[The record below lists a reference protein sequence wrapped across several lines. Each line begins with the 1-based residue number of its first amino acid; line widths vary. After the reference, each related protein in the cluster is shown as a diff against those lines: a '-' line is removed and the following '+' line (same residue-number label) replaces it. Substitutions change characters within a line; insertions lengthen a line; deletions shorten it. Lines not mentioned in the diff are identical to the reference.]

1 MNLAGLPPGLLQARI
16 EHGYGKSKLAM
27 IVPMEVLTPASPSD
41 LPPLG
46 ELVAEEPFRRYPS
59 ATMAGAGAAHLRVWL
74 TTGAEPGH
82 PGRRHRYG
90 PSVVL
95 FEHYLA
101 PELGEG
107 RESSIWSGS
116 APMAGQRR
124 SDLSAA
130 RTMSGVLDISSR
142 PAPSTGIDRYAPR
155 SHRSDHQSPDPPGRQ
170 PDRTCCFSVSGTTA
184 GAAGGKTAGPHGGGY
199 GVPRSSKGETRDG
212 QDPPATGDGVPL
224 RYRRPRRG

>member
-1 MNLAGLPPGLLQARI
+1 
-16 EHGYGKSKLAM
+16 
-27 IVPMEVLTPASPSD
+27 MEVLTPASPSD

-46 ELVAEEPFRRYPS
+46 ELVAEEPSWRYPS

-82 PGRRHRYG
+82 LAVVTENRPRSLRHR
-90 PSVVL
+90 VRRA
-95 FEHYLA
+95 H
-101 PELGEG
+101 LGRARPQVRALRRAVRALPCARARRG
-107 RESSIWSGS
+107 QGDPSIWSGS

-155 SHRSDHQSPDPPGRQ
+155 SHRSDHQSPDPP
-170 PDRTCCFSVSGTTA
+170 PVSSLTA
-184 GAAGGKTAGPHGGGY
+184 RAALAFR
-199 GVPRSSKGETRDG
+199 V
-212 QDPPATGDGVPL
+212 
-224 RYRRPRRG
+224 RRPGQRVARPRDLTGGLWGPAVV

>member
-82 PGRRHRYG
+82 LAVVTGTGPPSCCSSTTLRPSSARAGR
-90 PSVVL
+90 
-95 FEHYLA
+95 
-101 PELGEG
+101 
-107 RESSIWSGS
+107 SSIWSGS

-155 SHRSDHQSPDPPGRQ
+155 SHRSDHQSPDPPPG
-170 PDRTCCFSVSGTTA
+170 SSLTA
-184 GAAGGKTAGPHGGGY
+184 RAALAFRVRRPGQRAARPRDPTGGY
-199 GVPRSSKGETRDG
+199 GVPRSSKGEARDG
-212 QDPPATGDGVPL
+212 QDPPATGDGVRL
-224 RYRRPRRG
+224 GYRRPR

>member
-1 MNLAGLPPGLLQARI
+1 
-16 EHGYGKSKLAM
+16 M

-107 RESSIWSGS
+107 REILDLVRIGADGRS
-116 APMAGQRR
+116 ATFR
-124 SDLSAA
+124 SL
-130 RTMSGVLDISSR
+130 G
-142 PAPSTGIDRYAPR
+142 
-155 SHRSDHQSPDPPGRQ
+155 
-170 PDRTCCFSVSGTTA
+170 
-184 GAAGGKTAGPHGGGY
+184 GPHY
-199 GVPRSSKGETRDG
+199 VRSPCVLKGEWW
-212 QDPPATGDGVPL
+212 
-224 RYRRPRRG
+224 